1 MIFFH
6 HCVETPWSIIWM
18 SYRIKLSLPS
28 AMREMQLLRLVA
40 VGFSRLSRRLI
51 FEKRYRLCRSLQYWR
66 ANFTRITV

>member
-1 MIFFH
+1 
-6 HCVETPWSIIWM
+6 M
-18 SYRIKLSLPS
+18 SNRIKLLLPS